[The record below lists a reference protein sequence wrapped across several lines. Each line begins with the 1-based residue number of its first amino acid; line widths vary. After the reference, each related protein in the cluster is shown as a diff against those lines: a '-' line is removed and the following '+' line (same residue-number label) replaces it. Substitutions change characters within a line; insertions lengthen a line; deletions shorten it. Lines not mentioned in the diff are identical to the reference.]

1 MTDPVQVVQVISG
14 RETRVDTIG
23 KSYVAAYL
31 APFATRAALV
41 SWAATVSP
49 NVGQVVSAEGYSYRY
64 TGSGTAIV
72 DMPGWVY
79 NGPSWFATARA
90 TSVDSAAKLTTLFAA
105 TDTPPV
111 SLAAGPYDDSGLGS
125 SWACIRVGSS
135 VVIPASKNFDG
146 QGTLTQFRPMA
157 ALGSSPMFRMNV
169 NADGTPINTLP
180 LGISS
185 GISRVWAVN
194 RDENG
199 TIMSNLGPIFQ
210 FHGQNS
216 FDDIFALN
224 ARGIIEQA
232 TGGNAY
238 CDMTTIRR
246 LRAQSQ
252 YADGTYLVRLGSNGD
267 AFIIDGL
274 TNDTPQDPTGASRK
288 MRGYSIRAISRT
300 GGRISAIVNGDIRL
314 SYCSSMEVKNL
325 HMEHG
330 FVSLEST
337 SGELG
342 NAMFYMRGDQTAG
355 IDDPV
360 VVVPLRIISADS
372 SRDTQ
377 RGGALGVHDV
387 QFLYLY
393 GWGAPLIPFGTQGNF
408 QIDSPQLVTID
419 RLYRVAQTV
428 DATFNAVMGSIQT
441 LTTTQTSQSELCA
454 RDFNAYSHFASVHS
468 QWEYGDAY
476 GTQPRGRWL
485 ISASQPALLSLPAG
499 GISSL
504 TSVAVS
510 PSGANTTWQL
520 SSATYYYKLVA
531 YQDIQRAVGIAGT
544 EASLSLTAAGN
555 IAQATLDPVIRGR
568 QVMLRL
574 YRGTSSGSYS
584 SYVDIPWVGSGGA
597 LLDNGVD
604 CNGFVWISRT
614 PSAADAVNDIGVTK
628 AYTLRPSEFTT
639 GSDAYGNVEITT
651 SVNTLPTVGAW
662 RLGDKVM
669 FRDGV
674 GENGVV
680 KLGWVRCTN
689 CTAAATAN
697 TLYTDWMP
705 IMASSPH
712 GSRTSAQLND
722 KTNTVNTKY
731 KSAGLRVFNSTT
743 SKWVT
748 AQGASAT
755 STWIEDGTGTV
766 YTPV

>member
-1 MTDPVQVVQVISG
+1 MTSVVQVVQG
-14 RETRVDTIG
+14 RQTQVTTLG
-23 KSYVAAYL
+23 NAYVTGYL
-31 APFATRAALV
+31 APFATRTAFVA
-41 SWAATVSP
+41 WAATVSP
-49 NVGQVVSAEGYSYRY
+49 AVGLVVHAGGYAYRY
-64 TGSGTAIV
+64 IGSGTVIA
-72 DMPGWVY
+72 DAPGWIY
-79 NGPSWFATARA
+79 DGPSWYASART
-90 TSVDSAAKLTTLFAA
+90 TSVDSATSLTSIFA
-105 TDTPPV
+105 DNNTPPV
-111 SLAAGPYDDSGLGS
+111 TIAVGPYDDNTLGS
-125 SWACIRVGSS
+125 SWACARIGSS
-135 VVIPASKNFDG
+135 VVIPASKHLDG
-146 QGTLTQFRPMA
+146 LGTLTQFRPLA
-157 ALGSSPMFRMNV
+157 ALGANPMFRMNV
-169 NADGTPINTLP
+169 NADGTPVVTLP

-185 GISRVWAVN
+185 KVSGVWVVN
-194 RDENG
+194 RDEAGN
-199 TIMSNLGPIFQ
+199 IMSNLGPIFQ

-216 FDDIFALN
+216 FEDIFVLN
-224 ARGIIEQA
+224 PRTIIEQA

-246 LRAQSQ
+246 LRAGSQ
-252 YADGTYLVRLGSNGD
+252 YADGSYLVNLRSNGD
-267 AFIIDGL
+267 AFVIDGL
-274 TNDTPQDPTGASRK
+274 TNDTPYDPTGANRK

-300 GGRISAIVNGDIRL
+300 GGRISAIVNGDIRM
-314 SYCSSMEVKNL
+314 SYCSSIEVKDL

-330 FVSLEST
+330 YVLLEST

-342 NAMFYMRGDQTAG
+342 NAMFYMRGDQTG
-355 IDDPV
+355 GVDDPV
-360 VVVPLRIISADS
+360 VVVPLQIVSADS
-372 SRDTQ
+372 SRDTK

-393 GWGAPLIPFGTQGNF
+393 GWGSPLIPFGTQGNF

-454 RDFNAYSHFASVHS
+454 RDFNAYSHFASVHC

-476 GTQPRGRWL
+476 GSQPRGRWL
-485 ISASQPALLSLPAG
+485 ISTSQPSLLSLPAG
-499 GISSL
+499 GISAL
-504 TSVAVS
+504 ASVAVS

-544 EASLSLTAAGN
+544 EASLALTAAGN

-597 LLDNGVD
+597 LLDNGAD

-614 PSAADAVNDIGVTK
+614 PGAVDAVNDIGVTK
-628 AYTLRPSEFTT
+628 AYMLRPSEFTT
-639 GSDAYGNVEITT
+639 GSDAYGNAEITT

-662 RLGDKVM
+662 RIGDKVM
-669 FRDGV
+669 FRDGM
-674 GENGVV
+674 GENGLV
-680 KLGWVRCTN
+680 KLGWLRCTN

-712 GSRTSAQLND
+712 GTRTSSQLND

-731 KSAGLRVFNSTT
+731 KSAGLRVFNATT
-743 SKWVT
+743 LKWVT
-748 AQGASAT
+748 AQGASSTA
-755 STWIEDGTGTV
+755 TWIEDGTATV